1 MKRGKQDGGVT
12 GEEAWYGVGL
22 CSMLYWSLFR
32 SCTLSISLSYLPL
45 LSVSHFSYLSLSVC
59 SSLSQC
65 CAGVRKL
72 QQTTKNFLECFCVYV
87 RVCACVRGWLPTGW
101 LLWWHDCSNA
111 RIVVDDVL
119 ENCFTVLR
127 VKSTFVSFLLIFDLA
142 RFPEPVLTVNYI
154 ENIVCTTFYIVYA
167 PIMRKLCYYWI

>member
-32 SCTLSISLSYLPL
+32 SCTLSISLSLIFLCYLSL
-45 LSVSHFSYLSLSVC
+45 TSLISLSLSVC

-87 RVCACVRGWLPTGW
+87 RVYACVAGCRLDDCCGGMTARMLA
-101 LLWWHDCSNA
+101 LLWMMCLKTALLCLGLN
-111 RIVVDDVL
+111 
-119 ENCFTVLR
+119 LR
-127 VKSTFVSFLLIFDLA
+127 SFHFCWFSTSRDFRNQF
-142 RFPEPVLTVNYI
+142 
-154 ENIVCTTFYIVYA
+154 
-167 PIMRKLCYYWI
+167 

>member
-32 SCTLSISLSYLPL
+32 SCTLSISLSL
-45 LSVSHFSYLSLSVC
+45 LSSSVICLSLLLSLSLSLSVC

-87 RVCACVRGWLPTGW
+87 RVCACVAGCRLDDCCGGMTARMLA
-101 LLWWHDCSNA
+101 LLWMMCLKTASLCSGLN
-111 RIVVDDVL
+111 
-119 ENCFTVLR
+119 LR
-127 VKSTFVSFLLIFDLA
+127 SFHFCWFSTTRNVRNHF
-142 RFPEPVLTVNYI
+142 
-154 ENIVCTTFYIVYA
+154 
-167 PIMRKLCYYWI
+167 